1 MLGCLAAKF
10 RWRKKMQA
18 LGKPTD
24 KPNIV
29 FGTNAHGT
37 HVQRCSGRK
46 KLTLWPT
53 NAQWWSRSSPGT
65 SM

>member
-37 HVQRCSGRK
+37 DSAEQV
-46 KLTLWPT
+46 
-53 NAQWWSRSSPGT
+53 
-65 SM
+65 

>member
-1 MLGCLAAKF
+1 MDDVAIMLGCLAAKF

-37 HVQRCSGRK
+37 DSAEQV
-46 KLTLWPT
+46 
-53 NAQWWSRSSPGT
+53 
-65 SM
+65 